1 MNLQSSSSYEF
12 APFHLDVRER
22 RLWRG
27 RREIE
32 LTKRLFDLLIVM
44 VENHGRLLS
53 IDELMEKAWPKKNV
67 DNASVVVAIGSLRKA
82 MEPDEVI
89 ETVAGHG
96 YRFTPKV
103 TRASSQSLPPTPPP
117 PEPPP
122 FAALSIN
129 TPFYV
134 ERETDQAF
142 YSALEGRH
150 SIVLL
155 KGARQVGK
163 TSLLARGLQRVR
175 DAGAVV
181 VVTDLQQPSKD
192 AFAGLETFYQFIGTR
207 MAEQLGLKATPQD
220 AWSQFRSANDN
231 FERFMRQEVLE
242 KITAPLVWALDETD
256 RLFELHFAG
265 DVFSLF
271 RTWHNQRAYEPEGPW
286 MRLTLAMAY
295 ATEAHL
301 FITDLNQSPFN
312 VGTKIVLDDLSKE
325 QIADL
330 NQLHDAPL
338 ANEEA
343 LLRLTT
349 LVGGHPY
356 LANRG
361 LYELGHNGMTLDEF
375 EASAAHDKGLFS
387 DHLRRLLA
395 ALRVNA
401 VLCEA
406 VRSVLR
412 GAPQMTKDDFYHLCA
427 AGVLVGEA
435 LENARFRCRIYAD
448 FLAEH
453 L

>member
-1 MNLQSSSSYEF
+1 MNLQSHSSYEF

-82 MEPDEVI
+82 LEPDEVI
-89 ETVAGHG
+89 ETVTGHG

-103 TRASSQSLPPTPPP
+103 TRVSSQLLPPTPPP
-117 PEPPP
+117 PP
-122 FAALSIN
+122 FGALPIN
-129 TPFYV
+129 SPFYV
-134 ERETDQAF
+134 ERKTDQAF
-142 YSALEGRH
+142 YRALEGRN

-181 VVTDLQQPSKD
+181 VLTDLQQPSKD
-192 AFAGLETFYQFIGTR
+192 AFAGLETFYQSIGTR
-207 MAEQLGLKATPQD
+207 LAEQLGLKATPQD

-231 FERFMRQEVLE
+231 FERFMRREVFE

-286 MRLTLAMAY
+286 TRLTLAMAY

-312 VGTKIVLDDLSKE
+312 VGTKLVLEDFTP
-325 QIADL
+325 QQTADL
-330 NQLHDAPL
+330 NQLYDAPL
-338 ANEEA
+338 ADEKA
-343 LLRLTT
+343 LLRFTA

-356 LANRG
+356 LAHRG
-361 LYELGHNGMTLDEF
+361 LYELARNGMTPSEF
-375 EASAAHDKGLFS
+375 EASAAHDEGLFS

-412 GAPQMTKDDFYHLCA
+412 GAPQMTKDDFYHLRT
-427 AGVLVGEA
+427 AGVLIGDA

-448 FLAEH
+448 FLTEH